1 MALCRADPGGDR
13 RCRTIV
19 GDRQLSQPN
28 MPWNAQSR
36 GRDRDV
42 TAEVLTLNHVYIDML
57 LGGPVQCGWITG
69 ERMKLKF
76 LNKSGPTL
84 VASSTTH
91 ALASIFDLLVRTNQ
105 CSQCIGL
112 KQHTCHQG
120 VIMIYEI
127 RNVVT
132 NSTLFCSHSLR
143 ITAGLMG

>member
-1 MALCRADPGGDR
+1 
-13 RCRTIV
+13 
-19 GDRQLSQPN
+19 

-57 LGGPVQCGWITG
+57 LGGPVQCGCITG

-91 ALASIFDLLVRTNQ
+91 ALASIFDLL
-105 CSQCIGL
+105 
-112 KQHTCHQG
+112 
-120 VIMIYEI
+120 
-127 RNVVT
+127 
-132 NSTLFCSHSLR
+132 
-143 ITAGLMG
+143 